1 MVHCQAA
8 RKWERE
14 DRRIGRATNS
24 FVCKKEIFLI
34 SAKSVKGDE
43 PTSMSG
49 NRRRLYN
56 FQGNV
61 TSREAE
67 QWWKA

>member
-14 DRRIGRATNS
+14 DRIIGRATNS
-24 FVCKKEIFLI
+24 FVCKTEIFLI
-34 SAKSVKGDE
+34 SAKSVKGEE

-49 NRRRLYN
+49 NGRRLCN